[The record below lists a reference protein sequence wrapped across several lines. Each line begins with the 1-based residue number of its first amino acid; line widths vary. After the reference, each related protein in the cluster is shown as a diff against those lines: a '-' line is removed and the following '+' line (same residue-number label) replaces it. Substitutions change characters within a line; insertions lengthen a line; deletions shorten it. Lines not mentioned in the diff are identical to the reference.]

1 MYLSSVRSENLSID
15 TNNPRGMESKDLV
28 RLLFEVASAE
38 RLGILT
44 AVSEGPLKH
53 AQVARRLDMT
63 ASETT
68 RHLDRLTSASL
79 VAKNPEGKYEPTNL
93 ARLLSAVLPF
103 FRFLT
108 SHREFVLG
116 HDLLDLPPGF
126 VERLGDLSE
135 STFATG
141 VYGVVALQ
149 ERGLRAAKRRLWI
162 RTDQVFEQALP
173 ILEEKARAG
182 ADVRVIMPRE
192 GFKEAFPD
200 PSVITRYYPVRFL
213 EEVRVFLAVL
223 DDRAG
228 VSFPTPD
235 GKLEM
240 STMLRLRD
248 PRGYRWAE
256 DLYVHF
262 WREAR
267 EL

>member
-1 MYLSSVRSENLSID
+1 
-15 TNNPRGMESKDLV
+15 MESKDLV

-93 ARLLSAVLPF
+93 ARLLSSALPF
-103 FRFLT
+103 LRFLT

-116 HDLLDLPPGF
+116 HDLLGLPRGF
-126 VERLGDLSE
+126 VERLGDLNE
-135 STFATG
+135 CAFTTG
-141 VYGVVALQ
+141 VYDVVAAQ
-149 ERGLRAAKRRLWI
+149 ERALRASKRRIWV
-162 RTDQVFEQALP
+162 RSEQVFEQALP
-173 ILEEKARAG
+173 IFEEKARAG
-182 ADVRVIMPRE
+182 VDVRVIVPRKA
-192 GFKEAFPD
+192 FKEMFPD
-200 PSVITRYYPVRFL
+200 PLVVTRYYPVRFL
-213 EEVRVFLAVL
+213 EEVRLFLAVL

-240 STMLRLRD
+240 STMLRVSD

-267 EL
+267 KL